1 MRSLN
6 PNSEDTRAMRRLT
19 WLTLC
24 FFSAGLF
31 APSAAQAADAGPAR
45 EIPIEMDS
53 VDVDTISMSFDGA
66 LLKDVLL
73 LFSQQSGLN
82 FVASQEVESKKVTVY
97 FENVSPKDA
106 LNSIVSANGLA
117 FSKKPGSDIY
127 IVYPISKVQTA
138 ELSTKV
144 IRLKYMRLSSSPLDV
159 GGDVTVSDLAKSA
172 SPATGSGSSSSSAT
186 PPAATSGAADKGA
199 DKLVQ
204 KLLSPQG
211 KLATDLHTNSLII
224 TDTADSI
231 AAIERILAQI
241 DVPPSQVILE
251 VHIMEVSKSVVSDTG
266 IEWGGTDGA
275 ILSLQGGART
285 TTFPF
290 NTGNWLGGRKD
301 TADSPSSFLGDLTSG
316 DSGVTVD
323 AGEPV
328 GSRTL
333 YGLVNAQNLS
343 AILHY
348 IETDSRTK
356 ILARPRVL
364 TQNNEAAAIQLASN
378 AAIGEKS
385 TSSGTDAAANTTT
398 EAERAEIGVS
408 MRMTPQ
414 INDDGTVLLFLE
426 PSVTTAAQSAFFSN
440 FVDTTTRLVRTMA
453 RVKDNETLVIAG
465 LIDGQGTTTRRKV
478 PFLGDLPGI
487 GKAFRYDSTDDVDR
501 ELIIFVTPHIVRGMT
516 SLGANSATAQGEDV
530 PVRRMLDQF
539 MDKEMDS
546 IGGSYENFEKTK
558 QNFFTREEE
567 LVRDS
572 EMRYSNPVVEKQM
585 TQALDALSPQM
596 IASKMAA
603 TMDALSS
610 KK

>member
-1 MRSLN
+1 MKSLN
-6 PNSEDTRAMRRLT
+6 PNNEDTRAMRRLT

-31 APSAAQAADAGPAR
+31 TPGAAQAADADLTR

-53 VDVDTISMSFDGA
+53 SNVDTISMSFDGA

-106 LNSIVSANGLA
+106 LSSIVSANGLA

-159 GGDVTVSDLAKSA
+159 GGNVTVSDLAKSA
-172 SPATGSGSSSSSAT
+172 SASAGSSSSSSSSGSSS
-186 PPAATSGAADKGA
+186 PPASTSGAGDKGA

-231 AAIERILAQI
+231 AAIEKILAQV

-251 VHIMEVSKSVVSDTG
+251 VHIMEVSKSMVSDMG
-266 IEWGGTDGA
+266 IEWGGDSGTLGSFA
-275 ILSLQGGART
+275 SGVRT
-285 TTFPF
+285 TAFPF
-290 NTGNWLGGRKD
+290 TENFLNKTKGVKPSLFVTELGDTD
-301 TADSPSSFLGDLTSG
+301 TAASNLEYGSI
-316 DSGVTVD
+316 D
-323 AGEPV
+323 A
-328 GSRTL
+328 T
-333 YGLVNAQNLS
+333 NLS
-343 AILHY
+343 AVLHY
-348 IETDSRTK
+348 IETNGRTK

-364 TQNNEAAAIQLASN
+364 TQNNEAASIQLSSN
-378 AAIGEKS
+378 AAIGSK
-385 TSSGTDAAANTTT
+385 TTT
-398 EAERAEIGVS
+398 AGTTTAPTVTAEAERAQIGVS

-426 PSVTTAAQSAFFSN
+426 PSVTTAAQSAFFSD

-465 LIDGQGTTTRRKV
+465 LIDGQGTTARRKI

-487 GKAFRYDSTDDVDR
+487 GKAFRYDSAEDVDR
-501 ELIIFVTPHIVRGMT
+501 ELIIFVTPHIVRGVT
-516 SLGANSATAQGEDV
+516 SLGVNSATARGEDV
-530 PVRRMLDQF
+530 SVRRMLDQF

-546 IGGSYENFEKTK
+546 VGGTYENFEKTK
-558 QNFFTREEE
+558 QNFFSREEE
-567 LVRDS
+567 LVQDS
-572 EMRYSNPVVEKQM
+572 ERRYSNPVVERQM

-596 IASKMAA
+596 IASKMASA
-603 TMDALSS
+603 MDALSS